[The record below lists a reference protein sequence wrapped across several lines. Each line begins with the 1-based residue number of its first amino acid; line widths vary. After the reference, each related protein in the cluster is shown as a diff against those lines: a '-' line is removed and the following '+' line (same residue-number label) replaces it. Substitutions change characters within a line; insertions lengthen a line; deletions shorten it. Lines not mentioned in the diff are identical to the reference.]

1 MNQVHIGAVPI
12 ECRLLH
18 SVFEV
23 VLDLDENMDGSALLI
38 WLENNVYK
46 DYEEKIFIVYNDA
59 AANNG
64 KCTKSCR
71 D

>member
-1 MNQVHIGAVPI
+1 MNRIHIGVAPI

-38 WLENNVYK
+38 WLKNNVQK
-46 DYEEKIFIVYNDA
+46 DYEEKFFIIYNA
-59 AANNG
+59 APAFG
-64 KCTKSCR
+64 CKR
-71 D
+71 